1 MGRIIVLVTALVVHT
16 ATAAPAAHPVTTIDA
31 FGRIV
36 TLPAPPQR
44 IVSLAPSVTE
54 ILFALGVDEH
64 VVGISDADDYPPD
77 RLAKRA
83 RVGGVQV
90 NIETIVGLRPDLIV
104 GVLDLQRAQLESLIA
119 LGLPVVAVQART
131 LPDVYAQIATIGQ
144 LTGRDDAARDV
155 ISTMRTQEGSV
166 ATSVRVR
173 RPVRL
178 YLEIWGEPP
187 IAAGGGTLLDDLIR
201 HAGATN
207 VLSDLPG
214 WPQVSEEIVVARDPQ
229 VIVLTYGGRTQ
240 VLARRGWERVD
251 AVRSGRVVE
260 VPSALISRPGPRVV
274 LGLEVLAR
282 AIEIRARQP

>member
-1 MGRIIVLVTALVVHT
+1 MGRILVLVTALVVHT
-16 ATAAPAAHPVTTIDA
+16 ATAAPVAFPLTTIDE

-36 TLPAPPQR
+36 TLPAPPRR
-44 IVSLAPSVTE
+44 IVSLAPSITE

-64 VVGISDADDYPPD
+64 VVGISDADDYPAD

-90 NIETIVGLRPDLIV
+90 NIETIVGLRPDLIM

-131 LPDVYAQIATIGQ
+131 LPDVYAQIAIIGQ
-144 LTGRDDAARDV
+144 LTGRDDAAREV
-155 ISTMRTQEGSV
+155 ISTMQTREGSV
-166 ATSVRVR
+166 ASSVRVR

-201 HAGATN
+201 RAGGTN
-207 VLSDLPG
+207 VLSDLSG

-229 VIVLTYGGRTQ
+229 VIVLTYAGRTQ